1 MGANSRL
8 ISRELNVTFDK
19 ITNFCK
25 MLTQVLQQS
34 RRVVSTELRRN
45 FGVSAPALQAAQ
57 AKVDPIQALFLDKV
71 REYAKK
77 SKAAG
82 GKLLDATPEVEK
94 DLQGELDKLNGK
106 YGVTGPEFL
115 KFPTFTFSDKSLAPV
130 GRDITVK
137 EPETGAIAGEGVD
150 DAAEEALRPWWK
162 ARS

>member
-1 MGANSRL
+1 MGRT
-8 ISRELNVTFDK
+8 EQLNVTFGK

-25 MLTQVLQQS
+25 MLTQVMKQS
-34 RRVVSTELRRN
+34 RRVVTTELRRN
-45 FGVSAPALQAAQ
+45 FGVSAPALQTAQ
-57 AKVDPIQALFLDKV
+57 AKADPIQALFLSKV

-94 DLQGELDKLNGK
+94 ELQGELDKLNGK
-106 YGVTGPEFL
+106 YGVTGPDFL

-130 GRDITVK
+130 GLNIDVK
-137 EPETGAIAGEGVD
+137 APSAAAIEGVEVD
-150 DAAEEALRPWWK
+150 DSEEAMRPWWK